1 MSIKKGKKQV
11 YKVGDRVKVIV
22 CAGGNPSH
30 LGKTGTYKGT
40 TFDETYPVIE
50 IGKDDFCNPKKLST
64 LKPKKSKKKKCNHLY
79 DLYGKSNLCVYCRK
93 PKPKKSIKNMYKMK
107 IYRVYRTDNIGYD
120 EYDAWIVRAESPAKA
135 KKLVGWGDGT
145 PTEAH
150 VETELITTKGKSR
163 VILGSFNAG

>member
-64 LKPKKSKKKKCNHLY
+64 LKPKKSKRHVHEYIPFDANAYPTLEKYAEYHQCKC
-79 DLYGKSNLCVYCRK
+79 GKE
-93 PKPKKSIKNMYKMK
+93 KPKKSIKKTYKKDEEIEAPKTYKYLWMC
-107 IYRVYRTDNIGYD
+107 DNCRKMDYVHI
-120 EYDAWIVRAESPAKA
+120 P
-135 KKLVGWGDGT
+135 LGT
-145 PTEAH
+145 T
-150 VETELITTKGKSR
+150 VEDFIEKGFICKFC
-163 VILGSFNAG
+163 GC

>member
-11 YKVGDRVKVIV
+11 YKVGREVRVVE
-22 CAGGNPSH
+22 CADMTREH
-30 LGKTGTYKGT
+30 LGIKGKIIDILEDGTYVVNGT
-40 TFDETYPVIE
+40 TELCAAEKVTP
-50 IGKDDFCNPKKLST
+50 